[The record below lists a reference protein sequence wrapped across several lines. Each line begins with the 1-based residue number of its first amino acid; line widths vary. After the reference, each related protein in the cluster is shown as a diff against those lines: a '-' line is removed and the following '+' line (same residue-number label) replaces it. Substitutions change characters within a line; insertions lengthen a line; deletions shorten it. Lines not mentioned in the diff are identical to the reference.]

1 MRSLLLTLL
10 LLPSLVQAHVKD
22 WDETDQLLWKSYVAL
37 NVIDTFQTFDLIDKQ
52 KDPNYKNIEAN
63 PLLGSHPSKGE
74 LVVLKLVLNTMAY
87 KVIHE
92 NPKYRTVTLSIMNGI
107 YIRTVQ
113 NNHEVGL
120 RVNFR
125 F

>member
-10 LLPSLVQAHVKD
+10 LLPSLVHSHYKD
-22 WDETDQLLWKSYVAL
+22 WDETDQLLWKSYIAL

-52 KDPNYKNIEAN
+52 KDPNYTNIEAN
-63 PLLGSHPSKGE
+63 PILGTRPRKGE
-74 LVVLKLVLNTMAY
+74 LVVLKVFINTLAY
-87 KVIHE
+87 KLIHDH
-92 NPKYRTVTLSIMNGI
+92 PQHRTLTLGIMNGI